1 MRWTPFSSCPL
12 PLAGHDPPSTNVA
25 PTHTRSGPYPKPPA
39 PKHASGM
46 ESPTTSTRTSYS
58 GLRHVVGPGYPAR
71 LSDASDAAHVHAS
84 DTSDAATDA
93 SAHVGVAEVDAGS
106 SARTAWMSSASAAVE
121 IGSTRSRSRRRRG
134 ASDALGGGVGAFSAA
149 SASSAPSAPTD
160 DRGSAMVTG
169 DAGDGTPL
177 TTWRY

>member
-1 MRWTPFSSCPL
+1 
-12 PLAGHDPPSTNVA
+12 
-25 PTHTRSGPYPKPPA
+25 
-39 PKHASGM
+39 M

-106 SARTAWMSSASAAVE
+106 SARTAGMSSASAAVE

-177 TTWRY
+177 TTWRYENPSVASAVSPAGAAATTSSSSPPSIATFGEDGDASRRLKAK